1 MDKYC
6 PNCGEKYKWYE
17 AECPACRVAL
27 VQIPSDQQPSP
38 ETPLVSVLVTEQ
50 PGLLPLAQMALEQDG
65 IEYMVQNRGLSDQII
80 GHRSTMVVGQSKAPL
95 EVLVRAEDASRARG
109 LLHDLEIAGAAAPPD
124 VASVA
129 SAAQAPAVGGDAGV
143 ELTDAET
150 GATIGHVTRAQFR
163 SIAAQLEVESTEDN
177 DYYIDASTLEL
188 LEAQGADATAI
199 ELLRRALGT
208 RPGMDVRWS
217 RR

>member
-27 VQIPSDQQPSP
+27 AEIPRDQQPSP
-38 ETPLVSVLVTEQ
+38 ETALVSVLVTEQ
-50 PGLLPLAQMALEQDG
+50 PALLPLAQIALEQDG

-80 GHRSTMVVGQSKAPL
+80 GHRSTMAVGQSKAPL
-95 EVLVRAEDASRARG
+95 EVLVRTEDAARARA
-109 LLHDLEIAGAAAPPD
+109 LLDELQSAGAVVPAA
-124 VASVA
+124 
-129 SAAQAPAVGGDAGV
+129 AAAEPAPAQTHPSRDDAAI
-143 ELTDAET
+143 ELTDAQT
-150 GATIGHVTRAQFR
+150 GAMIGRITRAQFK

-177 DYYIDASTLEL
+177 DYYIDAPTLEL

-199 ELLRRALGT
+199 ELLRLALGT
-208 RPGMDVRWS
+208 RPGMDIRWS